1 MAINPALAAKLNR
14 SVLGGLQQMPIQQ
27 PGNPYGERL
36 DQLGG
41 ALGLAQMQAQQQPS
55 SLISAKANV
64 GVLGELDPSSY
75 AQGSVLDRAVAQGMQ
90 PQSPYVAPQY
100 SVLDPSQYKAYDPT
114 LDPWKHKKN
123 AGGWTWKEYGKG
135 DAILNSS
142 LGKMFNLPQGY
153 TPQQQKGYLDM
164 INSPVYQDLLALNAG
179 GKNPGTSA
187 SKANMMMASRLHDV
201 GIDDLEDI
209 GYTNVNGKTVFYDRA
224 TGRAIPT
231 KLKGTN
237 SGEGMQEIQLT
248 VDSNGRVVP
257 RNVWEDTSD
266 NDVIAPVLMAASIA
280 APYLATGLLPGIG
293 GALGASGAWAPVI
306 GGAVYGAGTGAL
318 QSGLAGGNVLKGAL
332 TGGLTGGIGG
342 AIGGGLKLPSGEV
355 IPQFFSTGSKLAD
368 AALKGGLSGAI
379 SSGIYGGNALKGG
392 ALGALAA
399 AGGSLGGNLLSGA
412 NIGDVDVGRLLGG
425 MAGSQLAGNLGSKLI
440 GSPYDQNMQKA
451 VGNAQAMAAQQAA
464 AARRQFDISG
474 LSADRQARVQHGVDT
489 AYGYANPGKARD
501 YDWKVA

>member
-1 MAINPALAAKLNR
+1 MTINQGVLSKLRNNPAAF
-14 SVLGGLQQMPIQQ
+14 GGL
-27 PGNPYGERL
+27 
-36 DQLGG
+36 DQF
-41 ALGLAQMQAQQQPS
+41 AQTSSAKQPS
-55 SLISAKANV
+55 SLINPKVNI
-64 GVLGELDPSSY
+64 GVFGEIDPNSY
-75 AQGSVLDRAVAQGMQ
+75 AQGSILDMAVSQGMQ
-90 PQSPYVAPQY
+90 PQHPYTSPQY
-100 SVLDPSQYKAYDPT
+100 SVLSPLQYVSYNSN
-114 LDPWKHKKN
+114 LDPVRHKKN
-123 AGGWTWKEYGKG
+123 AGGWTWEEYGKG
-135 DAILNSS
+135 DRFLNSAA
-142 LGKMFNLPQGY
+142 GKLFNLPEGY
-153 TPQQQKGYLDM
+153 RPQQQKGYLDM
-164 INSPVYQDLLALNAG
+164 INSPLYKDLTSINAG

-187 SKANMMMASRLHDV
+187 EKANMMMASRLHDV

-209 GYTNVNGKTVFYDRA
+209 GYTNVDGKTVFYDRA
-224 TGRAIPT
+224 TGAQIPT
-231 KLKGTN
+231 NLKGTN
-237 SGEGMQEIQLT
+237 SGEGMQEIRLT
-248 VDSNGRVVP
+248 VGPDGRVVP

-266 NDVIAPVLMAASIA
+266 NDVIAPLLMAASIA
-280 APYLATGLLPGIG
+280 APYLAPGLLPGIG
-293 GALGASGAWAPVI
+293 TTLGASGAWAPVV
-306 GGAVYGAGTGAL
+306 GGAAYGAGTGAL
-318 QSGLAGGNVLKGAL
+318 QSGISGGNVLKGAL